1 MTGFSTFL
9 LKKKSGAKEN
19 TEKMDIGGLTDI

>member
-1 MTGFSTFL
+1 MVFSTFL

-19 TEKMDIGGLTDI
+19 ATKNILVAIPLFR